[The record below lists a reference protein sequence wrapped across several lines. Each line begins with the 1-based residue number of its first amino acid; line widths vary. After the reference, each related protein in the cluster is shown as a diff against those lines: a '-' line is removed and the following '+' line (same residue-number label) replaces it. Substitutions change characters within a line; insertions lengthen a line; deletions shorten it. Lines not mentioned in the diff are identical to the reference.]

1 MMNDGPPFSSFS
13 DNANDNAVLGIGC
26 YIILKRHKL
35 SQWQFFRLGT
45 IYLYIIL
52 KLPRT
57 AKNSGGSL
65 NTIYLY
71 IILKPQIQK

>member
-52 KLPRT
+52 KLLMDC
-57 AKNSGGSL
+57 AFLSFCL

-71 IILKPQIQK
+71 IILKQ

>member
-52 KLPRT
+52 KLLMDC
-57 AKNSGGSL
+57 AFLSFCL